1 MAQDFRDIIAWQK
14 ARSLTLLIYEALENC
29 KDYSYKDQVQRASVS
44 IMNNIA
50 EGSERI
56 SDKSFNNYLRIAR
69 GSSAEIKSMLI
80 LGFDRAY
87 FDEESFNK
95 LFAHTNE
102 VASILSGFMKKL
114 MAKG

>member
-1 MAQDFRDIIAWQK
+1 
-14 ARSLTLLIYEALENC
+14 
-29 KDYSYKDQVQRASVS
+29 
-44 IMNNIA
+44 
-50 EGSERI
+50 
-56 SDKSFNNYLRIAR
+56 
-69 GSSAEIKSMLI
+69 MLI